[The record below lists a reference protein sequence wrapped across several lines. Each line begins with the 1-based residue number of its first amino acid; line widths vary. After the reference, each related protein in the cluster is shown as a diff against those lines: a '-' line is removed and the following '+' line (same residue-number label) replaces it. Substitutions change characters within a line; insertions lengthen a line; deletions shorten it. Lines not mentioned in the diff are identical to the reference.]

1 MYTKGRHGNM
11 INTCT
16 YDVKQYDKYDI
27 FFSYDKSLY
36 LFCISQ

>member
-27 FFSYDKSLY
+27 FFHTIKAYTC
-36 LFCISQ
+36 FA

>member
-27 FFSYDKSLY
+27 YFFHTIKAYTC
-36 LFCISQ
+36 FA